1 MGLRLRDKDKE
12 RDRDRDNSRYP
23 RGKPRDYLRLIA
35 SKKRPGARIRTAVLG
50 GVRKAG
56 QSVGAAE
63 RVCTKQIG
71 GKIKAAIEQM
81 QSKCAVA
88 NCRLNP

>member
-12 RDRDRDNSRYP
+12 RDSDRDNSRYP

-63 RVCTKQIG
+63 RTKQIG
-71 GKIKAAIEQM
+71 GKIKATIEQM
-81 QSKCAVA
+81 QSKCAVTA